1 LGRHWLYKQETM
13 KIGLALPSRRT
24 DKLIFIQELMSK
36 EKFQYGVY
44 TEGNWRSVLDDE
56 EDRRERTPSGLM
68 LDPVPTQVSTS
79 TEPRRG
85 STLRKVFDR

>member
-1 LGRHWLYKQETM
+1 MRPFCLSDGRETNPSHGS

-56 EDRRERTPSGLM
+56 EDRRERKQG
-68 LDPVPTQVSTS
+68 
-79 TEPRRG
+79 
-85 STLRKVFDR
+85 

>member
-1 LGRHWLYKQETM
+1 M

-44 TEGNWRSVLDDE
+44 TKGNWRSVLDDE
-56 EDRRERTPSGLM
+56 EDRRERKQG
-68 LDPVPTQVSTS
+68 
-79 TEPRRG
+79 
-85 STLRKVFDR
+85 